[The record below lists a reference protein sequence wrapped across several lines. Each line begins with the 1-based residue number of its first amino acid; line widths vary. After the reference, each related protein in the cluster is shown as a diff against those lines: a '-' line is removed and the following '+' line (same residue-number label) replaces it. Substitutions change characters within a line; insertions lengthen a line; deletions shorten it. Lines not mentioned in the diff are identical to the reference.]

1 MKPKGLAFMILLTIS
16 GELNAEDKPCGLPR
30 VENGRIAVYYYTFE
44 SFYFPMAID
53 QTLSFSCLAGYTTE
67 SGKQEDKTTC
77 SAGGWSPQPRC
88 FKKCTRPALT
98 NGHISE
104 AKLLYSVHEKLRYTC
119 ASGYKTP
126 AGLAE
131 EEVQCLP
138 DGWSSPPACREEQDT
153 CLAPEL
159 LHGNYST
166 TQTAFRLGDKVRYR
180 CDLGY
185 YTTKGESE
193 EEAECRSHG
202 WFLPPSCTKLV
213 CTPLTSMEN
222 GYFQPVKR
230 TYEEGD
236 VVQFF
241 CHENYHLSGPDL
253 VQCYKFGW
261 YPEFPVCQGR
271 RTRCPPPPLPPHAK
285 LKSTAASYHDGEAVF
300 IECQLSFRL
309 RGLGA
314 IRCVN
319 GKWTDPP
326 KCIEEADKIA
336 CDEPP
341 EVQHGEA
348 IRTAQTYFNGDRVA
362 YSCQVGFD
370 LRGPR
375 EIACELGTWTSPPQC
390 VENFKI
396 CQSPPKITH
405 GVIVGDVLPSYPTGA
420 FVEYRCNEYY
430 IMKGERKSSCDHG
443 QWSSPPLCLEPCEVS
458 KEDMESSN
466 IELKWEYEGK
476 VLHGDLID
484 FVCKPGF
491 DLAPSSPPS
500 GLSVQCSRGQVQYPL
515 CMRKE
520 SKGKC
525 GPPPRI
531 DHGLILNIDL
541 LNVSFESGS
550 SVEYRCMTHYF
561 LQGPVYAYC
570 VDGVWTEPPVCL
582 EPCNLSLEE
591 MDRNNLLLKWHYD
604 NRRLI
609 FHGEYTDFV
618 CKINH
623 YMTEVSAF
631 ATELRV
637 ICDRGKLEYP
647 RCVPRRRMSYYKE
660 PFKT

>member
-1 MKPKGLAFMILLTIS
+1 MKPKELAFMILLTIS
-16 GELNAEDKPCGLPR
+16 GELSAEDKPCGLPR

-44 SFYFPMAID
+44 SFYFPMAVD
-53 QTLSFSCLAGYTTE
+53 QTLSFSCLAGYTTQ
-67 SGKQEDKTTC
+67 SGKQEDRTTC
-77 SAGGWSPQPRC
+77 TAGGWSPQPRC
-88 FKKCTRPALT
+88 FKKCPRPALT

-119 ASGYKTP
+119 ASGYTTSS
-126 AGLAE
+126 GLAE

-138 DGWSSPPACREEQDT
+138 EGWSSPPACREEQDT

-180 CDLGY
+180 CNLGY
-185 YTTKGESE
+185 YSTKGESE

-202 WFLPPSCTKLV
+202 WLLPPSCT
-213 CTPLTSMEN
+213 
-222 GYFQPVKR
+222 R
-230 TYEEGD
+230 
-236 VVQFF
+236 
-241 CHENYHLSGPDL
+241 
-253 VQCYKFGW
+253 
-261 YPEFPVCQGR
+261 R

-285 LKSTAASYHDGEAVF
+285 LKSIAASYHDGESVF
-300 IECQLSFRL
+300 IECQRSFRL
-309 RGLGA
+309 RGLEV

-341 EVQHGEA
+341 EVQYGKA
-348 IRTAQTYFNGDRVA
+348 LGTAETYFNGDRVA
-362 YSCQVGFD
+362 YSCQVGFN

-375 EIACELGTWTSPPQC
+375 EITCELGTWTSPPRC
-390 VENFKI
+390 VENFEI
-396 CQSPPKITH
+396 CQYPPKITH

-420 FVEYRCNEYY
+420 IVEYRCNEYY
-430 IMKGERKSSCDHG
+430 IMKGEKKSSCDHG
-443 QWSSPPLCLEPCEVS
+443 MWSSPPLCLEPCEVS
-458 KEDMESSN
+458 KADMESSN

-500 GLSVQCSRGQVQYPL
+500 GLSAQCRQGQVQYPL

-531 DHGLILNIDL
+531 EHGLILNLNL

-550 SVEYRCMTHYF
+550 LVEYRCRTYYF
-561 LQGPVYAYC
+561 LQGSLYAYC

-604 NRRLI
+604 NRGLI
-609 FHGEYTDFV
+609 LHGEYTEFV

-637 ICDRGKLEYP
+637 MCDRGKLKYP
-647 RCVPRRRMSYYKE
+647 RCVSRRK
-660 PFKT
+660 